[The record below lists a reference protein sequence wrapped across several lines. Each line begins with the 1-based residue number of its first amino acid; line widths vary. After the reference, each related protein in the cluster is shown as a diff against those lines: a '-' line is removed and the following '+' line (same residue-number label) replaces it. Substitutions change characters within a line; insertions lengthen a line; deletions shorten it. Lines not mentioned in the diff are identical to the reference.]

1 VSIFGAGVAQQVL
14 ALGRLDE
21 IIVQIVRIALGDG
34 VRLFGEAPAP
44 QVRLERTY
52 AGTSGTLTKIRFRVA
67 GAADLRGVDAWRVY
81 LGLPLSGTRLPA
93 GGLEAFFAL
102 GFEDAVLKLYWPTL
116 RQAVDE
122 FPQALAELR
131 TRYGLAEGP
140 IAVVGASI
148 GTLVALSVLAAR
160 ELRVDAIALVSPALR
175 LASLVEANE
184 RRFSVSYPWST
195 DSRAIA
201 AELDFVAR
209 APEIVRKRAPM
220 LLVVGADDDAEGIAR
235 PAEVASA
242 LVADGVE
249 AAVVRIPQ
257 MGHALA
263 DEPGLEPAP
272 QSAAAVAVAVV
283 AWLRQHLP

>member
-67 GAADLRGVDAWRVY
+67 GAAD
-81 LGLPLSGTRLPA
+81 SRLPA

-209 APEIVRKRAPM
+209 APEVVRKRAPM

-272 QSAAAVAVAVV
+272 QSAAAVAVVVV